1 MPAYDRNVS
10 APPAKVAGDG
20 AGDEERH
27 RERVHRRHERS
38 HPRVDDTGREK
49 QLKGIRWNPEQVEKK
64 RHGGGEAAEEGYE
77 PGECELRIA
86 RERHRRVC
94 EPSREEDET
103 QGEELSGVREVEGG
117 RHDDLRQP
125 AWLLVAGTQPAKKS
139 VAGLH
144 ERRQHDEEVA
154 GDGGGDERVARL
166 AEYVSESNGGE
177 RRDQSREHPQAEQEG
192 HCDVRHEVDLQPAQ
206 LLQTKRSRRVG
217 RDREQ
222 SIRSQAG
229 HEAGSRRDRVF
240 GDLQDIEQTLPAF
253 DADQGYAQN
262 EREQD
267 DGRHDVVRE
276 GIEWV
281 RGNVQVDEVESGSA
295 LDEARA
301 EKRGVLNVRKR
312 QGDQERE

>member
-1 MPAYDRNVS
+1 MTSVS
-10 APPAKVAGDG
+10 
-20 AGDEERH
+20 R
-27 RERVHRRHERS
+27 
-38 HPRVDDTGREK
+38 
-49 QLKGIRWNPEQVEKK
+49 
-64 RHGGGEAAEEGYE
+64 
-77 PGECELRIA
+77 PGSSS
-86 RERHRRVC
+86 
-94 EPSREEDET
+94 PGS
-103 QGEELSGVREVEGG
+103 
-117 RHDDLRQP
+117 QP
-125 AWLLVAGTQPAKKS
+125 VKKS
-139 VAGLH
+139 AAGLH

-192 HCDVRHEVDLQPAQ
+192 HCDVRHEVDLQPPQ